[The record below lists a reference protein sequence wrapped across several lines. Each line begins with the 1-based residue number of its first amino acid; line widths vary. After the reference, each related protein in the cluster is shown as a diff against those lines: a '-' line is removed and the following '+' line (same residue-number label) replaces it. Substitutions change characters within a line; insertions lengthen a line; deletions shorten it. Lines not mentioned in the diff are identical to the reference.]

1 MSTIT
6 SYGEITL
13 TDLREPFVVLLSNE
27 VQQFVTDVNRKASVA
42 QSFYTDVKV
51 FQGNIERTDYIIG
64 TITNANNITVA
75 KTSSR
80 ITFSVFSGT
89 VIGADSGTFTIPIT
103 LDNNTINKTFS
114 WSCSKQGSV
123 GATGKG
129 ISSTETT
136 YQVSN
141 DGTTAPTGTW
151 EKNIPTI
158 SPGQY
163 LWTKTV
169 FTYTD
174 KTTSTV
180 YSVGRNGTNGKDGVS
195 GKGIKNTEITYQVG
209 TSGTTSPTGT
219 WNKTIPTVNP
229 KEYLWT
235 RTVITYTDDTSSTSY
250 SVGMMGAN
258 GKAGADAKSVQ
269 INSSTQYFKSVNG
282 GVSYTPD
289 TITLT
294 PIFQGGITYL
304 KWQYSL
310 DGGRTW
316 TDVNGST
323 NGVSVSTSVL
333 TLKNTSTLFT
343 DKISSIPFKC
353 LSNNTSYYDV
363 MTIAKLYDPED
374 VEIGGRN
381 LLLNSQTL
389 SGYTITEQ

>member
-80 ITFSVFSGT
+80 ITFSVSSGT

-123 GATGKG
+123 GATGK
-129 ISSTETT
+129 
-136 YQVSN
+136 
-141 DGTTAPTGTW
+141 
-151 EKNIPTI
+151 
-158 SPGQY
+158 
-163 LWTKTV
+163 
-169 FTYTD
+169 
-174 KTTSTV
+174 
-180 YSVGRNGTNGKDGVS
+180 
-195 GKGIKNTEITYQVG
+195 
-209 TSGTTSPTGT
+209 
-219 WNKTIPTVNP
+219 
-229 KEYLWT
+229 
-235 RTVITYTDDTSSTSY
+235 
-250 SVGMMGAN
+250 
-258 GKAGADAKSVQ
+258 AGADAKSVQ

-282 GVSYTPD
+282 GALYTPD

-310 DGGRTW
+310 DGGSTW
-316 TDVNGST
+316 MDVNGST
-323 NGVSVSTSVL
+323 NGVSVSTGVL
-333 TLKNTSTLFT
+333 TLKNASTLFT

-353 LSNNTSYYDV
+353 LSDNTSYYDV

-389 SGYTITEQ
+389 FDYMIMEFLIDESSNILIDENGNQLYI

>member
-27 VQQFVTDVNRKASVA
+27 MQQFVTDANRKTSVA

-80 ITFSVFSGT
+80 ITFSVSSGT

-151 EKNIPTI
+151 EKNIPT
-158 SPGQY
+158 
-163 LWTKTV
+163 
-169 FTYTD
+169 
-174 KTTSTV
+174 
-180 YSVGRNGTNGKDGVS
+180 
-195 GKGIKNTEITYQVG
+195 
-209 TSGTTSPTGT
+209 
-219 WNKTIPTVNP
+219 VNP

-258 GKAGADAKSVQ
+258 GEAGADAKSVQ

-282 GVSYTPD
+282 GASYTPD

-310 DGGRTW
+310 DGGSTW
-316 TDVNGST
+316 MDVNGST
-323 NGVSVSTSVL
+323 NGVSVSTGVL
-333 TLKNTSTLFT
+333 TLKNASTLFT

-353 LSNNTSYYDV
+353 LSDNTSYYDV

-389 SGYTITEQ
+389 SGYTITEL